1 MGKPY
6 REMSQRERDGRNSR
20 RWKRTRDAVFAAY
33 GDVCW
38 MCGRPGA
45 DTVDHYPVSLKDGG
59 TNELSNLRPA
69 HGKRQP
75 HGCPGN
81 YGRRDTRAPLPP
93 TSRAW

>member
-59 TNELSNLRPA
+59 TNEMHNLRPA
-69 HGKRQP
+69 HGRKTAY
-75 HGCPGN
+75 CPGN
-81 YGRRDTRAPLPP
+81 YGRKAPIPETRR
-93 TSRAW
+93 SRAW